1 MNVQTSFTPEGE
13 LVTINVETNLL
24 GKYFSNFKGL
34 IKNDPDSPV
43 GINVERLTT
52 TSALITFPI
61 DKVGKIQKVDENRMA
76 VAIDSSLMDKLNE
89 IINLFINCALRKEF
103 RSTEFI
109 PLSGYP
115 VENLI
120 EDIQEAVKCKRNLCI
135 IDEYSE
141 YLKMQKDKRSG
152 EFKLNQIM
160 VEYGTSEYSEC
171 AILLYNGNLE
181 ELKSKYQDKLEY
193 KSWC

>member
-1 MNVQTSFTPEGE
+1 MNIQTSFTPEGE

-24 GKYFSNFKGL
+24 SKYFSNFKGL
-34 IKNDPDSPV
+34 IKNDPDSPA
-43 GINVERLTT
+43 GIDVERLTT

-76 VAIDSSLMDKLNE
+76 VAIDSSLMEKLNE
-89 IINLFINCALRKEF
+89 IINLFVNCALRKEF
-103 RSTEFI
+103 NSTEFI

-120 EDIQEAVKCKRNLCI
+120 EDIQGAVKNKRNLCI

-152 EFKLNQIM
+152 EFKLNQVM

-181 ELKSKYQDKLEY
+181 ELKNKYQDKLVY